1 MQITDLHALIGISL
15 WCYSTHI
22 SISIVQIVYG
32 GDFQATRAMIITW
45 LDATTWSCS
54 SNVRFHYLIGIK
66 LVTWHILYHC
76 AVFSGEKTPRACWA
90 VWLSLMVHRGHPR
103 NRPKSGHISSKT
115 CTLKHFSDYLYQL
128 IIQTALEELCLQYY
142 SRNSAINIALGWLKT
157 YFKSKNSFFL
167 GQFCDNPQEWPLS
180 WSILSSTLSI

>member
-1 MQITDLHALIGISL
+1 MRVNLSHVPHGSKKKHFCVQITDLHALIGISL

-45 LDATTWSCS
+45 LDATTWPCS

-76 AVFSGEKTPRACWA
+76 AVFSSEKTPRACRA
-90 VWLSLMVHRGHPR
+90 VWLSLIIHRGHPR
-103 NRPKSGHISSKT
+103 NRPKGGHISTKA
-115 CTLKHFSDYLYQL
+115 CTLKHFSDYWYQL

-142 SRNSAINIALGWLKT
+142 LRKSAINIALGW
-157 YFKSKNSFFL
+157 FEDVF
-167 GQFCDNPQEWPLS
+167 
-180 WSILSSTLSI
+180 